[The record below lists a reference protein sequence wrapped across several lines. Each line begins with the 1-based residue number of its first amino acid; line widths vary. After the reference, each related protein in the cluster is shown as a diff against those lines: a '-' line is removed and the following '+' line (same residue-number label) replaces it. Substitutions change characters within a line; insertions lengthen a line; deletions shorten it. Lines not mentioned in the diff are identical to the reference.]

1 MKIIPVHADGGSY
14 VLTKLASEHV
24 VLSEQ
29 TNDEIEVVIIR
40 PGDAYGPGSRP
51 WIIAPL
57 EAIAKNQFMLPEKG
71 EGFFRPIY
79 IDDLVRGIVLATSHP
94 DAAGEIFNLS
104 CEGYMLTKEYF
115 APHYKWLG
123 KKGPM
128 LVSTQ
133 LALRISAIAS
143 KVADLMGNL
152 NEASPSTVMQLST
165 KSWFSI
171 KKAERI
177 LGWRPEVSFE
187 DGMKATYE
195 WAQEQGLLRK

>member
-1 MKIIPVHADGGSY
+1 VHADGGSY
-14 VLTKLASEHV
+14 VLTKLASEHA
-24 VLSEQ
+24 VLAAQANS
-29 TNDEIEVVIIR
+29 DIEVVIVR

-57 EAIAKNQFMLPEKG
+57 EAIAKNQFMLPAKG

-79 IDDLVRGIVLATSHP
+79 IDDLVRGIALAAHHP

-104 CEGYMLTKEYF
+104 CEGYMSTKDYF
-115 APHYKWLG
+115 APHYEWLG

-128 LVSTQ
+128 LVSTK
-133 LALRISAIAS
+133 LALRVSAIAS
-143 KVADLMGNL
+143 KIADLMGNL
-152 NEASPSTVMQLST
+152 NEASPATVVQLAT

-177 LGWRPEVSFE
+177 LGWTPEVTFDE
-187 DGMKATYE
+187 GMKRSKQ
-195 WAQEQGLLRK
+195 WASDNGLLGK